1 LMQGEVGRWRIKGPA
16 TCVAEL
22 AQSHA

>member
-1 LMQGEVGRWRIKGPA
+1 LMQVEVGRWRIKGPA
-16 TCVAEL
+16 TCAAEL

>member
-1 LMQGEVGRWRIKGPA
+1 MQAEVGRWRIKGPA

-22 AQSHA
+22 VQSHA